1 MFLLMPL
8 ASCTSLNLLGYP
20 DFGPHA
26 WSILLES
33 SSAVWFHFLFQYNS
47 FLYYRVTKLSPADFV
62 ITLPFFPPQLHS
74 LHFYSKYLI
83 SEELPD
89 YFQLFFFF
97 FSNQYPRRVHPRN
110 LWFMKSAFL
119 KLAIFILYCTS
130 FPSHSFLQ
138 LYFLQ
143 TCRKF
148 QTFLLLLNYLQIL

>member
-1 MFLLMPL
+1 MSNNFLFLLMPL

-97 FSNQYPRRVHPRN
+97 FQISIPGESTHETSDLWSLLFWSLLFLFCTAPAFQAIASCSCIFSKHVKSFRR
-110 LWFMKSAFL
+110 FC
-119 KLAIFILYCTS
+119 YC
-130 FPSHSFLQ
+130 
-138 LYFLQ
+138 
-143 TCRKF
+143 
-148 QTFLLLLNYLQIL
+148 